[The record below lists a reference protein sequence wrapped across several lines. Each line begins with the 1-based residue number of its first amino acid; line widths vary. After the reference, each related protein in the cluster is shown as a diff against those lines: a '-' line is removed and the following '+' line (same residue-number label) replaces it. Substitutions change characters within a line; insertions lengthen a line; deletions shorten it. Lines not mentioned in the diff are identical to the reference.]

1 MEELREECRKTK
13 EVRRAYRRFLLPVTS
28 VRRCQ
33 IHACLK
39 HSPLRTIPQLVI
51 SNSVFFPLPVPSL
64 LLPVVFLLYV
74 WVCRCGFVRN
84 TILWLYIFLRFCA
97 YIFVDLV
104 KAVCSS
110 LLVRCSAIEK
120 TTIILFP
127 FIFCL
132 FIQPYIGCV
141 DGKIQWSKCVGVV
154 AWVVE
159 QSELLCFCDGPSRGW
174 EYLISR
180 S

>member
-13 EVRRAYRRFLLPVTS
+13 EVRRAYRRFLLAVTS

-33 IHACLK
+33 SHACLK

-132 FIQPYIGCV
+132 FIQPYWMRRWQNPVKQMRRRSCLSGRTERV
-141 DGKIQWSKCVGVV
+141 TVLLWRSFQRLGV
-154 AWVVE
+154 
-159 QSELLCFCDGPSRGW
+159 FN
-174 EYLISR
+174 I
-180 S
+180 